1 MIFINMISMKHLFLE
16 GRYDSLVTTL
26 SSKLLKVIKDSYA
39 ATSTAD
45 GKFGSTKIFY
55 KQGETVPEI
64 EDDTLQPNI
73 YFEEVENSII
83 PVEFYLQLKL
93 QWIEGLNDLKY
104 GGDAY
109 NDSKRNSD
117 EPPLIEI
124 RFQLDPAEYPRI
136 LSEIAMNL
144 RDTLRHEIEHVT
156 QSGWNTIDGKYI
168 ASDAALRKKI
178 EAGNLPPARYF
189 TLPKEIPAM
198 IQGLYFKAKKSKQ
211 PFKTVVDEYLSMW
224 VDNETIT
231 PQEKE
236 NILTAWRSYLPKLA
250 IRQEL

>member
-1 MIFINMISMKHLFLE
+1 MISMRQLFLE

-26 SSKLLKVIKDSYA
+26 SNKLLGIIKDSYLA
-39 ATSTAD
+39 VSNSN
-45 GKFGSTKIFY
+45 GKFGSVKIFY

-64 EDDTLQPNI
+64 EDDATQPNI
-73 YFEEVENSII
+73 YFEEVENATI
-83 PVEFYLQLKL
+83 PVEFYLQLKV
-93 QWIEGLNDLKY
+93 QWIEGLDDLRY
-104 GGDAY
+104 GGDAF

-117 EPPLIEI
+117 EPPLIEVRVQI
-124 RFQLDPAEYPRI
+124 DPAEYPRV
-136 LSEIAMNL
+136 LSSIAMNL

-168 ASDAALRKKI
+168 SSDATLRNKI
-178 EAGNLPPARYF
+178 ESGKLPPARYF

-198 IQGLYFKAKKSKQ
+198 LQGLYFKAKKSKQ

-224 VDNETIT
+224 VDNQTIT

-236 NILTAWRSYLPKLA
+236 NILTTWRTYLPKLA

>member
-1 MIFINMISMKHLFLE
+1 MISLKHLFLE

-26 SSKLLKVIKDSYA
+26 SNKLLGIIKDSYSA
-39 ATSTAD
+39 VSD
-45 GKFGSTKIFY
+45 SNGKFSNVKIFY

-64 EDDTLQPNI
+64 EDDTTQPNI
-73 YFEEVENSII
+73 YFEEVENATI
-83 PVEFYLQLKL
+83 PVEFYLQLKV
-93 QWIEGLNDLKY
+93 QWIEGLNDLRY

-117 EPPLIEI
+117 EPPLIEVRMQI
-124 RFQLDPAEYPRI
+124 DPAEYPRV
-136 LSEIAMNL
+136 LSSIAMNL

-168 ASDAALRKKI
+168 SSDAALRSKI
-178 EAGNLPPARYF
+178 ESGKLPPARYF

-198 IQGLYFKAKKSKQ
+198 LQGLYFKAKKSKQ

-236 NILTAWRSYLPKLA
+236 NILTTWRTYLPKLA

>member
-1 MIFINMISMKHLFLE
+1 MISLKHLFLE

-26 SSKLLKVIKDSYA
+26 SNKLLGIIKDSYSA
-39 ATSTAD
+39 VSNSN
-45 GKFGSTKIFY
+45 GKFGSVKIFY

-64 EDDTLQPNI
+64 EDDATQPNI
-73 YFEEVENSII
+73 YFEEVENATI
-83 PVEFYLQLKL
+83 PVEFYLQLKV
-93 QWIEGLNDLKY
+93 QWIEGLDDLRY

-117 EPPLIEI
+117 EPPLIEVRLQI
-124 RFQLDPAEYPRI
+124 DPAEYPRV
-136 LSEIAMNL
+136 LSSIAMNL

-168 ASDAALRKKI
+168 ASDAALRNKI
-178 EAGNLPPARYF
+178 ESGKLPPARYF

-198 IQGLYFKAKKSKQ
+198 LQGLYFKAKKSKQ

-236 NILTAWRSYLPKLA
+236 NILTTWRTYLPKLA

>member
-1 MIFINMISMKHLFLE
+1 MISMRQLFLE

-26 SSKLLKVIKDSYA
+26 SNKLLGIIKDSYLA
-39 ATSTAD
+39 VSNSN
-45 GKFGSTKIFY
+45 GKFGSVKIFY

-64 EDDTLQPNI
+64 EDDATQPNI
-73 YFEEVENSII
+73 YFEEVENATI
-83 PVEFYLQLKL
+83 PVEFYLQLKV
-93 QWIEGLNDLKY
+93 QWIEGLDDLRY

-117 EPPLIEI
+117 EPPLIEVRVQI
-124 RFQLDPAEYPRI
+124 DPAEYPRV
-136 LSEIAMNL
+136 LSSIAMNL

-168 ASDAALRKKI
+168 ASDAALRNKI
-178 EAGNLPPARYF
+178 ESRKLPPARYF

-198 IQGLYFKAKKSKQ
+198 LQGLYFKAKKSKQ

-231 PQEKE
+231 AQEKE
-236 NILTAWRSYLPKLA
+236 NILTTWRTYLPKLA

>member
-1 MIFINMISMKHLFLE
+1 MISMRQLFLE

-26 SSKLLKVIKDSYA
+26 SNKLLGIIKDSYLA
-39 ATSTAD
+39 VSNSN
-45 GKFGSTKIFY
+45 GKFGSVKIFY

-64 EDDTLQPNI
+64 EDDATQPNI
-73 YFEEVENSII
+73 YFEEVENATI
-83 PVEFYLQLKL
+83 PVEFYLQLKV
-93 QWIEGLNDLKY
+93 QWIEGLDDLRY

-117 EPPLIEI
+117 EPPLIEVRVQI
-124 RFQLDPAEYPRI
+124 DPAEYPRV
-136 LSEIAMNL
+136 LSSIAMNL

-168 ASDAALRKKI
+168 SSDATLRNKI
-178 EAGNLPPARYF
+178 ESGKLPPARYF

-198 IQGLYFKAKKSKQ
+198 LQGLYFKAKKSKQ

-236 NILTAWRSYLPKLA
+236 NILTTWRTYLPKLA

>member
-1 MIFINMISMKHLFLE
+1 MISLKHLFLE

-26 SSKLLKVIKDSYA
+26 SNKLLSIIKDSYSA
-39 ATSTAD
+39 VSDPA
-45 GKFGSTKIFY
+45 GKFGSVKIFY
-55 KQGETVPEI
+55 KQGETVPHI
-64 EDDTLQPNI
+64 EDDETQPNV
-73 YFEEVENSII
+73 YFEEVENATI
-83 PVEFYLQLKL
+83 PVEFYLQLKV
-93 QWIEGLNDLKY
+93 QWIDGLDDLKY

-117 EPPLIEI
+117 EPPLIEVRMQI
-124 RFQLDPAEYPRI
+124 DPAEYPRV
-136 LSEIAMNL
+136 LSSIAMNL

-168 ASDAALRKKI
+168 PSDQNLRTRI

-198 IQGLYFKAKKSKQ
+198 LQGLYFKAKKSKQ

-224 VDNETIT
+224 VENETIT

-236 NILTAWRSYLPKLA
+236 NILTTWRSYLPKLA

>member
-1 MIFINMISMKHLFLE
+1 MKQLFLE
-16 GRYDSLVTTL
+16 GRYDSLVTAL
-26 SSKLLKVIKDSYA
+26 SNKLLSIIKDSYS
-39 ATSTAD
+39 ATSNAN
-45 GKFGSTKIFY
+45 GKFGSVKIFY

-64 EDDTLQPNI
+64 EDDETQPKI
-73 YFEEVENSII
+73 YFEEVENATI
-83 PVEFYLQLKL
+83 PVEFYLQLKV
-93 QWIEGLNDLKY
+93 QWIEGLNDLRS

-109 NDSKRNSD
+109 NDSKRNAD
-117 EPPLIEI
+117 EPPLIEV
-124 RFQLDPAEYPRI
+124 RFQIDPTEYPRI
-136 LSEIAMNL
+136 LSSIAMNL

-168 ASDAALRKKI
+168 SSDAALRNKI
-178 EAGNLPPARYF
+178 ESGKLPPARYF

-198 IQGLYFKAKKSKQ
+198 LHGLYFKAKKSKQ

-236 NILTAWRSYLPKLA
+236 NILTTWRTYLPKLA

>member
-1 MIFINMISMKHLFLE
+1 MKQLFLE
-16 GRYDSLVTTL
+16 GRYDSLVTSL
-26 SSKLLKVIKDSYA
+26 SNKLLGVIKDSYA
-39 ATSTAD
+39 ATSNPS
-45 GKFGSTKIFY
+45 GNFGGTKIFY
-55 KQGETVPEI
+55 KQGETVPHI
-64 EDDTLQPNI
+64 EDDETQPNI
-73 YFEEVENSII
+73 YFEEVENATI
-83 PVEFYLQLKL
+83 PVEFYLQLKV
-93 QWIEGLNDLKY
+93 QWIEGLDDLKS

-109 NDSKRNSD
+109 NDSKRNSE

-124 RFQLDPAEYPRI
+124 RFQIDPAEYPRV
-136 LSEIAMNL
+136 LSSIAMNL

-168 ASDAALRKKI
+168 ASDQNLRNKI
-178 EAGNLPPARYF
+178 EAGNLPAARYF

-198 IQGLYFKAKKSKQ
+198 LQGLYFKAKKSKQ

-236 NILTAWRSYLPKLA
+236 NILTAWRAYLPKLA

>member
-1 MIFINMISMKHLFLE
+1 
-16 GRYDSLVTTL
+16 V
-26 SSKLLKVIKDSYA
+26 
-39 ATSTAD
+39 
-45 GKFGSTKIFY
+45 
-55 KQGETVPEI
+55 
-64 EDDTLQPNI
+64 
-73 YFEEVENSII
+73 
-83 PVEFYLQLKL
+83 
-93 QWIEGLNDLKY
+93 QWIEGLDDLRY

-117 EPPLIEI
+117 EPPLIEV
-124 RFQLDPAEYPRI
+124 RFQIDPAEYPRV
-136 LSEIAMNL
+136 LSSIAMNL

-168 ASDAALRKKI
+168 ASDAALRNKI
-178 EAGNLPPARYF
+178 ESGKLPAARYF

-198 IQGLYFKAKKSKQ
+198 LQGLYFKAKKSKQ

-236 NILTAWRSYLPKLA
+236 NILTTWRTYLPKLA